1 MAKAFVAAMLATCA
15 ILIVIGCWKA
25 AAMME
30 EERTREALR
39 RATAAA
45 MRTDAHLERLRR
57 QRMRVRY
64 RVAP

>member
-1 MAKAFVAAMLATCA
+1 MAKAFVAAMLAAATA
-15 ILIVIGCWKA
+15 LAVIGCWKA

-30 EERTREALR
+30 EEREREALR

-45 MRTDAHLERLRR
+45 MRTDEHLERLRR

-64 RVAP
+64 RRAA

>member
-1 MAKAFVAAMLATCA
+1 MAKAFVAAMLAAAA

-30 EERTREALR
+30 AEREREALR

-45 MRTDAHLERLRR
+45 MRTDAHLERLRS